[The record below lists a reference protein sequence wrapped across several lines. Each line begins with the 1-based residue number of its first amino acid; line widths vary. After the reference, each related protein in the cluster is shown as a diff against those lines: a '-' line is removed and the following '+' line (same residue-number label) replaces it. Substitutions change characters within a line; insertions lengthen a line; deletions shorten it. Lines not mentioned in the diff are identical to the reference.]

1 MRGYVKASPASL
13 RASAK
18 QREAWIVSS
27 LGSSQMTRARYCSR
41 KPRKNDFLLARGGA
55 NEVAVGIDSRFSG
68 ALVTAALATAVAG
81 APMGKSAGPAPA
93 AEGE

>member
-1 MRGYVKASPASL
+1 MMHARVFKASPASL

-41 KPRKNDFLLARGGA
+41 KSRKNDFRSLGGA
-55 NEVAVGIDSRFSG
+55 MGLPWASKPVFCAWSGVAG
-68 ALVTAALATAVAG
+68 AAVAG
-81 APMGKSAGPAPA
+81 APMGGAAGPAA
-93 AEGE
+93 GGE